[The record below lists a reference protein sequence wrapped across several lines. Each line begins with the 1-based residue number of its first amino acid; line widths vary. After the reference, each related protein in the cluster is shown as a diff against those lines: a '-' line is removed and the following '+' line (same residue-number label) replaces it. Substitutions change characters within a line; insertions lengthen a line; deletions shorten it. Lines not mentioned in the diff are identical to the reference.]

1 MNKRKNRLIDFDKF
15 ICSLFAQGV
24 FPDDGRSIRNNVLNA
39 LKDQNLEYYGGSIVP
54 IGKGSKQ
61 QSDAK
66 ENDDYA
72 FYKKGDFVMCNNT
85 EIFVFDKY
93 ELGGLID
100 SYVSLRNGKF
110 QFRRVYTLNNYMRL
124 ATYDE
129 INIFFEEFKS
139 LCGKMDRVCSVFD
152 SLESE

>member
-39 LKDQNLEYYGGSIVP
+39 LKDQNLKYDGGSIVP

-66 ENDDYA
+66 ENDEHA

-110 QFRRVYTLNNYMRL
+110 EFRRVYTSDNYMRL

-129 INIFFEEFKS
+129 INIFFEEFER
-139 LCGKMDRVCSVFD
+139 LCVQMNKVCSIFG
-152 SLESE
+152 SLEGL